1 MYDQAKYVARC
12 EDGKELVRQHGFD
25 SRKRR
30 VTDRLYGTGTVI
42 DSDGEDLGR
51 GHEYR
56 RIARMSS
63 SEFEEEVLILM
74 SGEDDVE
81 DLPSSAEE
89 AEEDGFVQIR
99 SVDTS
104 RVSSWEVPVYARRYF

>member
-25 SRKRR
+25 TRKRR
-30 VTDRLYGTGTVI
+30 ITDRVYGTGTVI
-42 DSDGEDLGR
+42 DADGEDLGR
-51 GHEYR
+51 GFEYR
-56 RIARMSS
+56 RITKMSS

-74 SGEDDVE
+74 NGDDDIE

-89 AEEDGFVQIR
+89 AEEEGFVQIR
-99 SVDTS
+99 SIDTS
-104 RVSSWEVPVYARRYF
+104 NVSSWEVPVYARRHF